1 MGNLVQ
7 LAHQMLRDNTASA
20 WIYALLAFLL
30 TFTVLPVIRGFLR
43 ARRHHY
49 AGRELPLAVALVAHL
64 AEHTSRVV
72 LWIVALYAA
81 ERILTL
87 PKRIDEAFQVAIV
100 IGCWLQIGI
109 WAAAAARFAVHR
121 HETRNGDA
129 RLTGTMDV
137 VLFVLGLIIWGV
149 TALLAMENL
158 GINVGPLIAG
168 LGVGGIAIALAVQ
181 AILGDLFA
189 SLSIAL
195 DKPFVIGDTLRVDT
209 FEGAVEQIGI
219 KSTRLRSV
227 TGEQIIIA
235 NADLLKSR
243 VRNLGR
249 ASERRALFTL
259 AMAYD
264 TPLEK
269 LEQVPR
275 LVADAVAAYP
285 GTRFVHCM
293 LRELGESALLFEVCF
308 FVENTPSRTLGA
320 ALDQVNRQILHA
332 FAATGIEFAYPTRTL
347 WLREPRVRAPAP
359 LEPAALEPA
368 AVGPAPVPRGVT
380 PDP

>member
-1 MGNLVQ
+1 M
-7 LAHQMLRDNTASA
+7 
-20 WIYALLAFLL
+20 
-30 TFTVLPVIRGFLR
+30 
-43 ARRHHY
+43 
-49 AGRELPLAVALVAHL
+49 
-64 AEHTSRVV
+64 
-72 LWIVALYAA
+72 
-81 ERILTL
+81 
-87 PKRIDEAFQVAIV
+87 
-100 IGCWLQIGI
+100 GCWLQIGI
-109 WAAAAARFAVHR
+109 WSAAAARFGLHR
-121 HETRNGDA
+121 HEARTGDA

-137 VLFVLGLIIWGV
+137 VLFVLGLIIWV
-149 TALLAMENL
+149 VIALLAMENL

-249 ASERRALFTL
+249 ASEWRALFTL
-259 AMAYD
+259 ALAYD

-269 LEQVPR
+269 L
-275 LVADAVAAYP
+275 
-285 GTRFVHCM
+285 
-293 LRELGESALLFEVCF
+293 
-308 FVENTPSRTLGA
+308 
-320 ALDQVNRQILHA
+320 
-332 FAATGIEFAYPTRTL
+332 
-347 WLREPRVRAPAP
+347 
-359 LEPAALEPA
+359 
-368 AVGPAPVPRGVT
+368 
-380 PDP
+380 

>member
-1 MGNLVQ
+1 MSNLSQ
-7 LAHQMLRDNTASA
+7 AARQMLVDNSASA
-20 WIYALLAFLL
+20 WLYALLAFLL
-30 TFTVLPVIRGFLR
+30 TFTVLPLIRGYLR
-43 ARRHHY
+43 ARRQRY
-49 AGRELPLAVALVAHL
+49 ADRDLPPAVALVAHL
-64 AEHTSRVV
+64 ADRTSRVV

-87 PKRIDEAFQVAIV
+87 PKRIDEAFHVAIV
-100 IGCWLQIGI
+100 IGVWLQIGI
-109 WAAAAARFAVHR
+109 WAAAAARFALHR
-121 HETRNGDA
+121 RETRTGDA

-137 VLFVLGLIIWGV
+137 VLFVLALIIWV
-149 TALLAMENL
+149 VITLLAMENL

-209 FEGAVEQIGI
+209 FEGTVEQIGI

-227 TGEQIIIA
+227 TGEQIVIA

-249 ASERRALFTL
+249 ASEWRALFTL
-259 AMAYD
+259 NMAYD
-264 TPLEK
+264 TPLDK
-269 LEQVPR
+269 LELVPK
-275 LVADAVAAYP
+275 LVEEAVAAYP

-308 FVENTPSRTLGA
+308 FVENTPTRDLSA
-320 ALDQVNRQILHA
+320 ALDQVNRKVLRS
-332 FAATGIEFAYPTRTL
+332 FADVGIEFAYPTRTL
-347 WLREPRVRAPAP
+347 WLREPR
-359 LEPAALEPA
+359 
-368 AVGPAPVPRGVT
+368 AVK
-380 PDP
+380 PDRLSTDRSS

>member
-1 MGNLVQ
+1 MSDFSQ
-7 LAHQMLRDNTASA
+7 LARQMLLDNSATA
-20 WIYALLAFLL
+20 WLYAAAVFLL
-30 TFTVLPVIRGFLR
+30 TFTVLPLIRGYLR
-43 ARRHHY
+43 ARRQRY
-49 AGRELPLAVALVAHL
+49 ANRDLPLAVALFANL
-64 AEHTSRVV
+64 ADHTSRVV

-87 PKRIDEAFQVAIV
+87 PKRVDEAFQLAIV
-100 IGCWLQIGI
+100 VGIWLQIGI
-109 WAAAAARFAVHR
+109 WAAAAARFALHR
-121 HETRNGDA
+121 HEARTGDA

-137 VLFVLGLIIWGV
+137 VLFVLGLIIWV
-149 TALLAMENL
+149 VITLLAMENL

-209 FEGAVEQIGI
+209 FEGTVEQIGI

-259 AMAYD
+259 SVAYD
-264 TPLEK
+264 TPLEI
-269 LEQVPR
+269 LDQVPK
-275 LVADAVAAYP
+275 LVAGAVAAYP

-308 FVENTPSRTLGA
+308 FVENTPTRNLTE
-320 ALDQVNRQILHA
+320 ALDQVNRQILHDFAGIGIA
-332 FAATGIEFAYPTRTL
+332 FAFPTRTL
-347 WLREPRVRAPAP
+347 WLREPRSVKADR
-359 LEPAALEPA
+359 
-368 AVGPAPVPRGVT
+368 
-380 PDP
+380 

>member
-1 MGNLVQ
+1 MSTWSQ
-7 LAHQMLRDNTASA
+7 LAHQTLLDNSVSA
-20 WIYALLAFLL
+20 WLCALLAFLL
-30 TFTVLPVIRGFLR
+30 TFTVLPVMRGYLR
-43 ARRHHY
+43 ARRHRY
-49 AGRELPLAVALVAHL
+49 ADREPPLAVALVAHL
-64 AEHTSRVV
+64 ADHTSRVV

-87 PKRIDEAFQVAIV
+87 PKRVDEAFQVAIV
-100 IGCWLQIGI
+100 VGFWLQIGI
-109 WAAAAARFAVHR
+109 WTAAAARFALRR
-121 HETRNGDA
+121 HEARTGDA

-137 VLFVLGLIIWGV
+137 VLFVLGLIIWV
-149 TALLAMENL
+149 VVALLAMENL

-195 DKPFVIGDTLRVDT
+195 DKPFVIGDTLRIDT

-249 ASERRALFTL
+249 ASEWRALFTL

-269 LEQVPR
+269 LDLVPK
-275 LVADAVAAYP
+275 LVAEAVAAYP
-285 GTRFVHCM
+285 GARFVHCM
-293 LRELGESALLFEVCF
+293 LRELGDSALLFEVCF
-308 FVENTPSRTLGA
+308 FVENTPTRNLTA
-320 ALDQVNRQILHA
+320 ALDQVNRHILHS
-332 FAATGIEFAYPTRTL
+332 FAGIGIEFAYPTRTL
-347 WLREPRVRAPAP
+347 WLREPR
-359 LEPAALEPA
+359 LGEPRLGEPRLGEPPS
-368 AVGPAPVPRGVT
+368 VKSDR
-380 PDP
+380 

>member
-1 MGNLVQ
+1 MSNLSQ
-7 LAHQMLRDNTASA
+7 LAHQMLLDNSASA
-20 WIYALLAFLL
+20 WLYALLAFLL

-43 ARRHHY
+43 ARRHRY
-49 AGRELPLAVALVAHL
+49 ADHELPLAVALVAHL
-64 AEHTSRVV
+64 ADHTSRVV

-81 ERILTL
+81 DRILTL
-87 PKRIDEAFQVAIV
+87 PTPVDEAFHVAIV

-109 WAAAAARFAVHR
+109 WAAAAARFALHR
-121 HETRNGDA
+121 HEARSGDA

-137 VLFVLGLIIWGV
+137 VLFVLGLIVWV
-149 TALLAMENL
+149 VVALLAMENL

-168 LGVGGIAIALAVQ
+168 LGVGGIAIALSVQ

-259 AMAYD
+259 SMAYD

-269 LEQVPR
+269 LDQVPK
-275 LVADAVAAYP
+275 LVAEAVAAYP

-308 FVENTPSRTLGA
+308 FVENTPTRNVGA
-320 ALDQVNRQILHA
+320 ALDQVNRQILHS
-332 FAATGIEFAYPTRTL
+332 FAAIGIEFAFPTRTL
-347 WLREPRVRAPAP
+347 WLREPRVRDPRLGDARLGDARAGDAPA
-359 LEPAALEPA
+359 
-368 AVGPAPVPRGVT
+368 VKSDR
-380 PDP
+380 

>member
-1 MGNLVQ
+1 MSNLSQ
-7 LAHQMLRDNTASA
+7 AARQMLVDNSASA
-20 WIYALLAFLL
+20 WLYALLAFLL
-30 TFTVLPVIRGFLR
+30 TFTVLPLIRGYLR
-43 ARRHHY
+43 ARRQRY
-49 AGRELPLAVALVAHL
+49 ADRDLPPAVALVAHL
-64 AEHTSRVV
+64 ADRTSRVV

-87 PKRIDEAFQVAIV
+87 PKRIDEAFHVAIV
-100 IGCWLQIGI
+100 IGVWLQIGI
-109 WAAAAARFAVHR
+109 WAAAAARFALHR
-121 HETRNGDA
+121 RETRTGDA

-137 VLFVLGLIIWGV
+137 VLFVLGLIIWV
-149 TALLAMENL
+149 VIALLAMENL

-209 FEGAVEQIGI
+209 FEGTVEQIGI

-227 TGEQIIIA
+227 TGEQIVIA

-249 ASERRALFTL
+249 ASEWRALFTL
-259 AMAYD
+259 NMAYD
-264 TPLEK
+264 TPLDK
-269 LEQVPR
+269 LELVPK
-275 LVADAVAAYP
+275 LVEEAVAAYP

-308 FVENTPSRTLGA
+308 FVENTPTRDLSA
-320 ALDQVNRQILHA
+320 ALDQVNRKVLRS
-332 FAATGIEFAYPTRTL
+332 FADVGIEFAYPTRTL
-347 WLREPRVRAPAP
+347 WLREPR
-359 LEPAALEPA
+359 
-368 AVGPAPVPRGVT
+368 AVK
-380 PDP
+380 PDRLSTDRSS